1 MPDKTSLYIG
11 HKLQSIRQDKRL
23 TQAEVAKRSGIN
35 TNYYA
40 KLERG
45 EAVASLKM
53 LEKIIKTLGIKSSDV
68 LPF

>member
-40 KLERG
+40 VKG
-45 EAVASLKM
+45 VAIAIVKGV
-53 LEKIIKTLGIKSSDV
+53 EV
-68 LPF
+68 